1 MIERQKIEQ
10 LYWESQ
16 NVPFSIITAD
26 HINRTLAKNISFVM
40 SFYEPTFIS
49 STEQKLM
56 YLVAHK
62 IVEINMEDALIKP
75 KQLAATMTFDI
86 NATYEKALCMMAER
100 VGVHNA

>member
-1 MIERQKIEQ
+1 MTKGFT
-10 LYWESQ
+10 L
-16 NVPFSIITAD
+16 FSIITAD

-62 IVEINMEDALIKP
+62 IVEIDMEDSLINP
-75 KQLAATMTFDI
+75 KQLAESMAFDI
-86 NATYEKALCMMAER
+86 DAMYEKALSMKVER
-100 VGVHNA
+100 MGVHND